1 MGQLGKTERIYN
13 TSRRVVEG
21 MSHSIQDN
29 RKFKKGGQ
37 DSTNQEK
44 EERLRDHLE
53 QVQ

>member
-1 MGQLGKTERIYN
+1 MGRRGKMERFHNI
-13 TSRRVVEG
+13 SRRVAEG
-21 MSHSIQDN
+21 LNHSIQD

-44 EERLRDHLE
+44 EERLRDRLE